1 MNYPDLIGF
10 MPSALSAVATVAA
23 AVAAIG
29 SLKVSRESKRIAEQ
43 GALAVHHGIA
53 SRALSDVVDTVAQES
68 EAFSRLALDVWS
80 QWAREIEKYADP
92 NRGGS
97 NPRPLRH
104 VLTNGSEM
112 LENHSSKHGKD
123 YRHAHRS
130 MYSII
135 RDGMGKTS
143 DEEYDKLLTEADG
156 TYSDFEGVFGVPRED
171 QTISSSQAFRWAY
184 YQLIHRVA
192 NEDWRKIWQEAWND
206 GGWLK
211 QYRKEFERLKP
222 VLKSTFETLS
232 AEKAH
237 LRHSAFPLDTN
248 EPLNLKY
255 NRALGALE
263 GLMEACDLDLYE
275 GFIDEP
281 YSEDLVPLVLY
292 SMGVALL
299 ANSAI
304 EALAYEV

>member
-10 MPSALSAVATVAA
+10 VPSALSAVATVAA

-43 GALAVHHGIA
+43 GALAVHHGPA
-53 SRALSDVVDTVAQES
+53 SRALSDAADTVAEES
-68 EAFSRLALDVWS
+68 ESFSRLAVDVWS
-80 QWAREIEKYADP
+80 QWASEIGKYADP
-92 NRGGS
+92 AKGGS

-112 LENHSSKHGKD
+112 LEKHSTKHGED

-130 MYSII
+130 IYSII

-143 DEEYDKLLTEADG
+143 DEEYKKLLKKADG
-156 TYSDFEGVFGVPRED
+156 TISDFEGVFGVPRDDEK
-171 QTISSSQAFRWAY
+171 ISSSDAFRWAY
-184 YQLIHRVA
+184 YQLVHRVA
-192 NEDWRKIWQEAWND
+192 DEDWRKIWQEAWND

-211 QYRKEFERLKP
+211 RYRKEIGRLEP
-222 VLKSTFETLS
+222 VLKSTAKKLS
-232 AEKAH
+232 VEKAK

-248 EPLNLKY
+248 ESLNLKY
-255 NRALGALE
+255 DRTLGALE

-281 YSEDLVPLVLY
+281 HSEDLVPLVLY
-292 SMGVALL
+292 SMVVALL

-304 EALAYEV
+304 EAVAYEV